1 MFKVLKYLLL
11 ANLYNRAKKSFF
23 ILFGSLISLLLT
35 SLILNDAVSV
45 ASGISIY
52 ILLLVKWII
61 ILSLLGL
68 IGFSILKIINV
79 ATSPFTTEEKSQDA
93 NETII
98 VDVKKA
104 RVLNKE
110 KLLSKSDL
118 IMQKYM
124 KDSWCIKEKVTAI
137 YC

>member
-11 ANLYNRAKKSFF
+11 ANLYKRAKKSFY

-52 ILLLVKWII
+52 ILLLVKWVI

-79 ATSPFTTEEKSQDA
+79 ATSPFATEEKSQDA

-124 KDSWCIKEKVTAI
+124 KDS
-137 YC
+137 

>member
-1 MFKVLKYLLL
+1 MFKVFKYLLL

-23 ILFGSLISLLLT
+23 ILFGSIISLVLT
-35 SLILNDAVSV
+35 SLILSDAVSV
-45 ASGISIY
+45 ASGMSIY
-52 ILLLVKWII
+52 ILLLVKWIT

-68 IGFSILKIINV
+68 IGLSILKIINI
-79 ATSPFTTEEKSQDA
+79 ATSPFVTEEKAQDA

-98 VDVKKA
+98 AEVKKA

-124 KDSWCIKEKVTAI
+124 KDN
-137 YC
+137 